1 MNINTLREEL
11 ERDEGRV
18 DAIYLDHLGYPTFGI
33 GHLITDEDNFELGKE
48 YSKNELLKLFEKDFA
63 KAEMGADQLVGH
75 IQELH
80 IEAKNVITEMVYQL
94 GTQGVRNFK
103 KMISALEERDYQRA
117 KSEMLNS
124 RWHQQT
130 TTRCES
136 LAKIMGICA

>member
-1 MNINTLREEL
+1 MSQVLKKRIM
-11 ERDEGRV
+11 DHEGFIGS
-18 DAIYLDHLGYPTFGI
+18 IYLDTENKATIGY
-33 GHLITDEDNFELGKE
+33 GHLITDEDNFEKNKS
-48 YSKNELLKLFEKDFA
+48 YSKDELLKVFEKDFA
-63 KAEMGADQLVGH
+63 RAETGADQLVGH

-80 IEAKNVITEMVYQL
+80 IEAKNVVTEMVYQL

-130 TTRCES
+130 TRRCES
-136 LAKIMGICA
+136 LAKIMGTCA